1 MVPNLTENEQQE
13 IPQVTASERVF
24 DGVKVA
30 VRIDTLSYAS
40 GASHRFEVVEYGN
53 AAVLVPIDADGRLI
67 FVRQYRHAIGEW
79 LLELP
84 AGGIDD
90 RDGSP
95 ADAAQ
100 RELREET
107 GYRGT
112 LTQIGGMYLAP
123 GYSDEYQHIFIARDL
138 AEDALPADD
147 EEDLRLERLT
157 LDEALAQL
165 DAGAIR
171 DAKTIAA
178 LLMYVRATAK

>member
-1 MVPNLTENEQQE
+1 MTILSEEQE

-24 DGVKVA
+24 DGVKLA
-30 VRIDTLSYAS
+30 VRIDTLTYTN
-40 GASHRFEVVEYGN
+40 GASHRYEAVEYGN
-53 AAVLVPIDADGRLI
+53 AAVLVPVDGDGRLI

-84 AGGIDD
+84 AGGIDE
-90 RDGSP
+90 RDSSP
-95 ADAAQ
+95 AEAAQ

-112 LTQIGGMYLAP
+112 LTQIGEMFLAP
-123 GYSDEYQHIFIARDL
+123 GYSDEYQYVFIACDL
-138 AEDALPADD
+138 AEDALPADE
-147 EEDLRLERLT
+147 EEDLRMERLT
-157 LDEALAQL
+157 LDEALARL

-178 LLMYVRATAK
+178 LLMYVRATAT

>member
-1 MVPNLTENEQQE
+1 MTIDEQLE

-30 VRIDTLSYAS
+30 VRIDTLSYVG
-40 GASHRFEVVEYGN
+40 GASHRYEAVEYGN
-53 AAVLVPIDADGRLI
+53 AAVLVPVDSDGRLI
-67 FVRQYRHAIGEW
+67 FVRQYRHAVGEW

-84 AGGIDD
+84 AGGIDE
-90 RDGSP
+90 RDASP
-95 ADAAQ
+95 AGAAQ

-107 GYRGT
+107 GFRGT
-112 LTQIGGMYLAP
+112 LTQIGEMFLAP
-123 GYSDEYQHIFIARDL
+123 GYSDEYQYVFVARDL
-138 AEDALPADD
+138 VEDALPTDE

-157 LDEALAQL
+157 LDEALARL

-178 LLMYVRATAK
+178 LLMYLRSIAK